1 MDIQD
6 AEMLAFLH
14 MEEHEL
20 YDHYWHFDFQNKKV
34 ALGTCSYRD
43 KRISLSKWYVELNEE
58 DEVEDTIL
66 HEIAHAL
73 SYIRHGLKGI
83 GHGRIWKSIC
93 REIGATP
100 ERVHKGNLNHPD
112 NHYKYVDTCG
122 CGVTYKRHRISKRT
136 KYRCPKCEEP
146 LFNPREKSCWKSA
159 SALLEDIMESA

>member
-14 MEEHEL
+14 MEEYEL
-20 YDHYWHFDFQNKKV
+20 YNHYWHFDFQNKKV

-112 NHYKYVDTCG
+112 NHYKYVDACG
-122 CGVTYKRHRISKRT
+122 CGITYRRHRKSRGD
-136 KYRCPKCEEP
+136 YHCPKCEEP
-146 LFNPREKSCWKSA
+146 LYDKKAKVEWLA
-159 SALLEDIMESA
+159 SKRILDEILECA

>member
-14 MEEHEL
+14 MEEYEL
-20 YDHYWHFDFQNKKV
+20 YNHYWHFDFQNKKV

-73 SYIRHGLKGI
+73 SYIRHGLKGNRSWSNLEEYLQ
-83 GHGRIWKSIC
+83 GNWCYTRKS
-93 REIGATP
+93 P
-100 ERVHKGNLNHPD
+100 
-112 NHYKYVDTCG
+112 
-122 CGVTYKRHRISKRT
+122 
-136 KYRCPKCEEP
+136 
-146 LFNPREKSCWKSA
+146 
-159 SALLEDIMESA
+159 